1 MKTEE
6 DIFKMKGR
14 VASNYL
20 GLKNYLDNIDNSALE
35 YLVSVGLASSKDEYL
50 HYSHCLEIEVRN
62 AYVRKQVDKIAI
74 QVEKAIK
81 KADAEGREDY
91 TGIPIIQKYASFST
105 GKSKHLP
112 FDNHI
117 LHDGEMLRRK
127 ITRKK
132 VQFFNQEF
140 KKIFA
145 KVQRIVFHRFTRT
158 NKNEE
163 AEDVFFDAIIFNP
176 EEGLS
181 IDADKYLEIYKSK
194 TEAEKGEIYQ
204 KHLAAAE
211 AVNNFFGNLCVTEK
225 EMKHYFMVFGGK
237 VKPNPRS
244 INVQS
249 YMRLK
254 W

>member
-1 MKTEE
+1 MVTEA
-6 DIFKMKGR
+6 DIFKKGGR
-14 VASNYL
+14 IVDNYI
-20 GLKNYLDNIDNSALE
+20 GLKNYLDNIDKYALN
-35 YLVSVGLASSKDEYL
+35 YLLAVGLATNKEEYL
-50 HYSHCLEIEVRN
+50 YYSHCLETSIKK
-62 AYVRKQVDKIAI
+62 AYVQKQVDKIAL

-140 KKIFA
+140 EKIFA
-145 KVQRIVFHRFTRT
+145 KVQRINYYLFTRT
-158 NKNEE
+158 NKSE
-163 AEDVFFDAIIFNP
+163 AEDIFFDAIIFSP
-176 EEGLS
+176 DEGLS

-211 AVNNFFGNLCVTEK
+211 AVNNFFGNLCVTER
-225 EMKHYFMVFGGK
+225 EMRHYFLLFGGK
-237 VKPNPRS
+237 LTPNPRS